1 MAEEAVW
8 KKALL
13 HPSALIK
20 DAIQVLSEASLRI
33 VLIVDE
39 NLTLIGT
46 ITDGDIRRGLLK
58 GLAID
63 SVISDVIN
71 QKPIVV
77 PQGFPRAEVL
87 RIMGANKLFQ
97 IPVVGEDRR
106 LVDLHLWDELS
117 SPTSR
122 DNTILIMAGGKGTRL
137 LPKTE
142 KTPKPML
149 RLGGKPILEHIIERA
164 KSEGFSRFI
173 LAIHHLGEV
182 IEEYFGDG
190 KSLGVK
196 ISYVKE
202 KTPLGT
208 AGALSLIEPKPSEP
222 IIVTNGDVLTDFRY
236 GDLLDFHVQNN
247 ANATMAVQVNETK
260 IPYGVVQTKGV
271 LITGF
276 EEKPTQAFL
285 INAGVYVIE
294 PACLVFLKKGRETNM
309 PDLFETLIGH
319 NLSTLA
325 YLIHESWIDIGG
337 HEEFTTAAKKLSTL
351 GDKHSESN

>member
-1 MAEEAVW
+1 
-8 KKALL
+8 
-13 HPSALIK
+13 
-20 DAIQVLSEASLRI
+20 
-33 VLIVDE
+33 
-39 NLTLIGT
+39 
-46 ITDGDIRRGLLK
+46 
-58 GLAID
+58 
-63 SVISDVIN
+63 
-71 QKPIVV
+71 
-77 PQGFPRAEVL
+77 
-87 RIMGANKLFQ
+87 
-97 IPVVGEDRR
+97 
-106 LVDLHLWDELS
+106 
-117 SPTSR
+117 
-122 DNTILIMAGGKGTRL
+122 MAGGKGTRL

>member
-1 MAEEAVW
+1 MAEEVFW

-33 VLIVDE
+33 VLIVNE

-58 GLAID
+58 GLTIN
-63 SVISDVIN
+63 SVISEVIN
-71 QKPIVV
+71 QKPTVV
-77 PQGFPRAEVL
+77 PQGFPRNEVL
-87 RIMGANKLFQ
+87 RIMRANKLFQ

-106 LVDLHLWDELS
+106 LVDLHLWDKLS

-208 AGALSLIEPKPSEP
+208 AGALSLIEPKQSEP
-222 IIVTNGDVLTDFRY
+222 IIVTNGDVLTDIRY

-247 ANATMAVQVNETK
+247 AKATMAVQVHEAK

-271 LITGF
+271 SITGF
-276 EEKPTQAFL
+276 EEKPTQEFL
-285 INAGVYVIE
+285 INAGV
-294 PACLVFLKKGRETNM
+294 
-309 PDLFETLIGH
+309 
-319 NLSTLA
+319 
-325 YLIHESWIDIGG
+325 
-337 HEEFTTAAKKLSTL
+337 
-351 GDKHSESN
+351 